1 MTEFCWVC
9 WSKKNSHFQ
18 GWGLLIRRCFCCSPF
33 LASTYMKLTYQ
44 EGPESA
50 ESRILYS
57 LEMALCGLCKFLVPD
72 TATFHEDLCSL
83 SWKGEFFFF
92 FFWNTT
98 SWTPFRCFALV
109 VVRQISLQNSCGMLC
124 TQPPLK
130 LLAQW
135 IWGRN
140 QWRVMHGWEIL
151 FQITHTP
158 GNIDS
163 SHRNIWPI
171 FQDETWWDK

>member
-92 FFWNTT
+92 FLKYDFLNPIQMFCLGGCPPDFTSEFLWN
-98 SWTPFRCFALV
+98 
-109 VVRQISLQNSCGMLC
+109 
-124 TQPPLK
+124 
-130 LLAQW
+130 
-135 IWGRN
+135 
-140 QWRVMHGWEIL
+140 VMHTATPEASGSVNLRKEPVEGDAWL
-151 FQITHTP
+151 RNTVSNHTHTRKHRFISQKYMA
-158 GNIDS
+158 NIS
-163 SHRNIWPI
+163 R
-171 FQDETWWDK
+171 WDQVR